1 MKFVDFILASGL
13 CAPNGHCQQGS
24 ELRRFLPEYPRMVSL
39 ALPARVGRKE
49 DMFGN
54 GGDERPTRR
63 CIGCD
68 EKKKSWASRLT
79 GHHPF
84 VSMLHY
90 LSRTARGELLRG
102 LRLADCNLT
111 FSLTAQDVLL
121 GCQIHFSLSCSPPP
135 FFFFFVLLCP
145 RLF

>member
-1 MKFVDFILASGL
+1 
-13 CAPNGHCQQGS
+13 
-24 ELRRFLPEYPRMVSL
+24 MVSP
-39 ALPARVGRKE
+39 ALPARLGRKE

-54 GGDERPTRR
+54 GGDERLTRR

-68 EKKKSWASRLT
+68 EKEKSWASRLT

-84 VSMLHY
+84 VSMLHC

-135 FFFFFVLLCP
+135 FFFPFSSFLIFFSDGSCLVFMAATGIP
-145 RLF
+145 

>member
-1 MKFVDFILASGL
+1 
-13 CAPNGHCQQGS
+13 
-24 ELRRFLPEYPRMVSL
+24 MVSP

-54 GGDERPTRR
+54 GGDERLTRR

-84 VSMLHY
+84 VSMLHC

-135 FFFFFVLLCP
+135 FFSFFFVFFDFLFGRFVFGIHGSYWNSLSMQGKMTPGSVLALYLL
-145 RLF
+145 L